1 MSDWKHIVIF
11 DRPLPLE
18 KQAEGVAVNEAIVD
32 GHCDRC
38 GFLQQC
44 HSCDSFRPPLFTYC
58 MKRKAEIL
66 KEWENKQS
74 NGRY

>member
-1 MSDWKHIVIF
+1 MSDFTHYVFF
-11 DRPLPLE
+11 DRPLPPD
-18 KQAEGVAVNEAIVD
+18 KQAEGIAVNEAVVE

-38 GFLQQC
+38 GFFKQC
-44 HSCDSFRPPLFTYC
+44 RSYDGFHPPLFTYC

-74 NGRY
+74 NGRN